1 MLKSAVFCLIAVL
14 WLAVGVA
21 IPSADS
27 GQLSGEALFR
37 SLHCNG
43 CHKVEGKG
51 VGMDLKKIARG
62 YEAKAQRLNNYLAGK
77 VEALLNPAKAR
88 VMANQ
93 IKKTKKLSP
102 AERQALAGYLL
113 SFK

>member
-1 MLKSAVFCLIAVL
+1 MLKTAMFGLIATL
-14 WLAVGVA
+14 LLAMGVA

-27 GQLSGEALFR
+27 GQISGEALFH

-43 CHKVEGKG
+43 CHRAEGKG
-51 VGMDLKKIARG
+51 VGMDLKQIARG
-62 YEAKAQRLNNYLAGK
+62 YKAKTQRLNDYLAGK
-77 VEALLNPAKAR
+77 AEALLNPAKAR

-93 IKKTKKLSP
+93 IKKTKKLSS